1 MPKNQFVNREISWL
15 DFNARVLQEAQD
27 PNVPLIER
35 LRFVGI
41 FSNNL
46 DEFFKVRYATVKR
59 IARAEQRHG
68 KIFGEHSAEDLLQEI
83 TQKTITLQQNSLD
96 TLNSIMTE
104 LSKENIFFVNETQ
117 ITEQQKGF
125 VNTYFNEQVGPALIT
140 LILNDLKTI
149 SHLNDQNAFLAV
161 RFELDKEKHPFD
173 DSVQYALIEIPSSIQ
188 RFVVLP
194 SEGSSTYVMMLDD
207 LIRFQLESIFGVFDY
222 TKIEAH
228 MIKFSRDAELDLDD
242 DLSKS
247 YIEKVAES
255 VKERSEG
262 EPVRFVYDKQI
273 GQDTLSLLL
282 SRMEIDTHDSI
293 IPGGRYHNRRDYIK
307 FPNLGRKDLLYSPK
321 TPLLAPDFDLNKS
334 ILSQVAV
341 KDHLI
346 HTPYHTF
353 TYVVKFL
360 REAAIDPKVKS
371 VYITIYRLSKI
382 SNVASSLI
390 QAARNGKRVTVQI
403 ELQARFDEAANIQY
417 AEIMKK
423 EGIRLIFGVPGLK
436 VHAKICLVQRKEG
449 DKLKRYGFISTGN
462 FNESTAKLYTD
473 YTLFTAHQSI
483 LREIG
488 KVFDFLEASY
498 QVKKYKHLVTSPHHS
513 SLYFQSLIMNEIQNA
528 KAGRPSSI
536 KIKLNSITNYPMVES
551 LYEASRAGV
560 KIQLIVRGVCC
571 LIPGVK
577 GQSENIEVISV
588 VDRYLEHTRLLI
600 FENDG
605 NPRVFISSADWMTRN
620 LHNRVEVSCP
630 IYDNDIKDQL
640 IETFDICWQD
650 NVKARLVNTTNNNE
664 YRSNKKPKTRT
675 QEALYVYYKQK
686 LDS

>member
-1 MPKNQFVNREISWL
+1 MSKNQFVNREISWL

-35 LRFVGI
+35 LRFIGI

-59 IARAEQRHG
+59 IARAEERHG
-68 KIFGEHSAEDLLQEI
+68 KIFGERSAEDLLQEI
-83 TQKTITLQQNSLD
+83 TQKTITLQQNSLE
-96 TLNSIMTE
+96 TLNSLMDE
-104 LSKENIFFVNETQ
+104 MAKENIFFVNETQ
-117 ITEQQKGF
+117 LTSKQKEF

-140 LILNDLKTI
+140 LVLNDLQSI
-149 SHLNDQNAFLAV
+149 AQLNDQNAFLAV
-161 RFELDKEKHPFD
+161 RFELDTEKHPFND
-173 DSVQYALIEIPSSIQ
+173 PVQYALIEIPSSVQ

-194 SEGSSTYVMMLDD
+194 SEDESTYVMMLDD
-207 LIRFQLESIFGVFDY
+207 LIRNQLASIFGVFDY

-242 DLSKS
+242 DLNKS
-247 YIEKVAES
+247 YVEKVAES

-262 EPVRFVYDKQI
+262 EPVRFVYDKEI
-273 GQDTLSLLL
+273 AEDTLSLLL
-282 SRMEIDTHDSI
+282 SRMEIDAHDSI
-293 IPGGRYHNRRDYIK
+293 IPGGRYHNRRDYMK
-307 FPNLGRKDLLYSPK
+307 FPSLGRKDLLYNSLP
-321 TPLLAPDFDLNKS
+321 PLLAPDFDLNKS
-334 ILSQVAV
+334 ILAQVAV
-341 KDHLI
+341 KDRLI

-417 AEIMKK
+417 AEVMKK

-436 VHAKICLVQRKEG
+436 VHAKTCMIQRKEG
-449 DKLKRYGFISTGN
+449 NKLKRYGFVSTGN

-473 YTLFTAHQSI
+473 YTLFTAHQPI
-483 LREIG
+483 LKEIG
-488 KVFDFLEASY
+488 KVFDFLEASF
-498 QVKKYKHLVTSPHHS
+498 QIKKYKHLVTSPHHS
-513 SLYFQSLIMNEIQNA
+513 ASFFQSLIAQEIQNA
-528 KAGRPSSI
+528 QSGRPASI
-536 KIKLNSITNYPMVES
+536 KIKFNSITNYPMIES

-560 KIQLIVRGVCC
+560 KVQMIIRGVCC
-571 LIPGVK
+571 LVPGVE

-588 VDRYLEHTRLLI
+588 IDRYLEHTRLII
-600 FENDG
+600 FENNG
-605 NPRVFISSADWMTRN
+605 SPKVYISSADWMTRN

-630 IYDNDIKDQL
+630 IYEEDIKQEL
-640 IETFDICWQD
+640 IETFDICWKD
-650 NVKARLVNTTNNNE
+650 NVKARLVNTSTNNE
-664 YRSNKKPKTRT
+664 YRVNTESKTRT
-675 QEALYVYYKQK
+675 QHALYDFYKQK
-686 LDS
+686 FAE

>member
-1 MPKNQFVNREISWL
+1 MSKNQFVNREISWL

-35 LRFVGI
+35 LRFIGI

-59 IARAEQRHG
+59 IARAEERLG

-83 TQKTITLQQNSLD
+83 TQKTIALQQNSLD
-96 TLNSIMTE
+96 TLNSLMGE
-104 LSKENIFFVNETQ
+104 MAKENIFFVNESQLTSK
-117 ITEQQKGF
+117 QKEF

-140 LILNDLKTI
+140 LILNDLKSI
-149 SHLNDQNAFLAV
+149 AQLNDQNAFLAV
-161 RFELDKEKHPFD
+161 RFELDTEKHPFND
-173 DSVQYALIEIPSSIQ
+173 PIQYALIEIPSSIQ

-194 SEGSSTYVMMLDD
+194 SENDATYVMMLDD
-207 LIRFQLESIFGVFDY
+207 LIRFQLASIFGVFAY

-242 DLSKS
+242 DLGKS
-247 YIEKVAES
+247 YVEKVAES

-262 EPVRFVYDKQI
+262 EPVRFVYDKEI
-273 GQDTLSLLL
+273 AKDTLSLLL

-293 IPGGRYHNRRDYIK
+293 IPGGRYHNRRDYMK
-307 FPNLGRKDLLYSPK
+307 FPSLGRKDLLYNSMP
-321 TPLLAPDFDLNKS
+321 PLLAPDFDLNKS
-334 ILSQVAV
+334 ILAQVAV
-341 KDHLI
+341 KDRLI

-371 VYITIYRLSKI
+371 VFITIYRLSKI

-417 AEIMKK
+417 AEVMKK

-436 VHAKICLVQRKEG
+436 VHAKICMIQRKEADG
-449 DKLKRYGFISTGN
+449 LKRYGFVSTGN

-473 YTLFTAHQSI
+473 YTLFTAHQPI
-483 LREIG
+483 LKETG

-498 QVKKYKHLVTSPHHS
+498 QIKKYKHLVTSPHHS
-513 SLYFQSLIMNEIQNA
+513 AAFFQSLISQEIQNA
-528 KAGRPSSI
+528 RSGRPASI
-536 KIKLNSITNYPMVES
+536 KLKLNSVTNYPMIVS

-560 KIQLIVRGVCC
+560 KIQMIVRGICC
-571 LIPGVK
+571 LVPGVE

-600 FENDG
+600 FENNG
-605 NPRVFISSADWMTRN
+605 APKVYISSADWMTRN

-630 IYDNDIKDQL
+630 IYEEDIKQEL
-640 IETFDICWQD
+640 IEAFDICWKD
-650 NVKARLVNTTNNNE
+650 NVKARLVNTNTNNE
-664 YRSNKKPKTRT
+664 YRHNAEAKTRT
-675 QEALYVYYKQK
+675 QQALYDHYNQK
-686 LDS
+686 LAK

>member
-1 MPKNQFVNREISWL
+1 MSKNQFVNREISWL

-35 LRFVGI
+35 LRFIGI

-59 IARAEQRHG
+59 IARAEERHG
-68 KIFGEHSAEDLLQEI
+68 KIFGERSAEDLLQEI
-83 TQKTITLQQNSLD
+83 TQKTITLQQNSLE
-96 TLNSIMTE
+96 TLNSLMDE
-104 LSKENIFFVNETQ
+104 MAKENIFFVNETQ
-117 ITEQQKGF
+117 LTSKQKEF

-140 LILNDLKTI
+140 LVLNDLQSI
-149 SHLNDQNAFLAV
+149 AQLNDQNAFLAV
-161 RFELDKEKHPFD
+161 RFELDTEKHPFND
-173 DSVQYALIEIPSSIQ
+173 PVQYALIEIPSSVQ

-194 SEGSSTYVMMLDD
+194 SEDESTYVMMLDD
-207 LIRFQLESIFGVFDY
+207 LIRDQLASIFGVFDY

-247 YIEKVAES
+247 YVEKVAES

-262 EPVRFVYDKQI
+262 EPVRFVYDKEI
-273 GQDTLSLLL
+273 AEDTLSLLL

-293 IPGGRYHNRRDYIK
+293 IPGGRYHNRRDYMK
-307 FPNLGRKDLLYSPK
+307 FPSLGRKDLLYNSLP
-321 TPLLAPDFDLNKS
+321 PLLALDFDLNKS
-334 ILSQVAV
+334 ILAQVAV
-341 KDHLI
+341 KDRLI

-417 AEIMKK
+417 AEVMKK

-436 VHAKICLVQRKEG
+436 VHAKTCMIQRKEG
-449 DKLKRYGFISTGN
+449 NKLKRYGFVSTGN

-473 YTLFTAHQSI
+473 YTLFTAHQPI
-483 LREIG
+483 LKEIG
-488 KVFDFLEASY
+488 KVFDFLEAS
-498 QVKKYKHLVTSPHHS
+498 
-513 SLYFQSLIMNEIQNA
+513 FQ
-528 KAGRPSSI
+528 
-536 KIKLNSITNYPMVES
+536 
-551 LYEASRAGV
+551 
-560 KIQLIVRGVCC
+560 IV
-571 LIPGVK
+571 PPFF
-577 GQSENIEVISV
+577 S
-588 VDRYLEHTRLLI
+588 H
-600 FENDG
+600 
-605 NPRVFISSADWMTRN
+605 
-620 LHNRVEVSCP
+620 
-630 IYDNDIKDQL
+630 
-640 IETFDICWQD
+640 
-650 NVKARLVNTTNNNE
+650 
-664 YRSNKKPKTRT
+664 
-675 QEALYVYYKQK
+675 
-686 LDS
+686 